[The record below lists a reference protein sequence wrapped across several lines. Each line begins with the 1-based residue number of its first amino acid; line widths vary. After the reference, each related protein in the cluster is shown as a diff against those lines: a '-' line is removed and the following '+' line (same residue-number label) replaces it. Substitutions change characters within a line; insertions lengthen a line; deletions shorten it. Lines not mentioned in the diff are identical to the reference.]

1 MVDIENWMGEL
12 AEKLTGRFGPRL
24 LFLGLQGSYGRGEA
38 GEDSD
43 IDVAAVLDRVE
54 LADLDAY
61 RAVVRQMPEG
71 EKACGFLCGARELKS
86 WPKYDLCQL
95 ARDTRDVYGRLKPLL
110 PPLGREDLA
119 QAAAIGAGVQG
130 ACGDIFIT
138 GTARIVKAGGIG
150 ACPLGGCGR
159 VTVSGGADIGE
170 ARIVTQADVP
180 PEEEMPPRLRLTLE
194 GLGLD
199 RLRVRTLEEAQ
210 RAVPG
215 VDKALRRL
223 AALRR
228 VYGEVY
234 ARAERSGSLEIWPT
248 AGEPVRDTG
257 AAGELL
263 DGLKRSA
270 PQAVKAHGRPDEAGQ
285 LL

>member
-95 ARDTRDVYGRLKPLL
+95 ARDVRAYRGELGPLL
-110 PPLGREDLA
+110 PPMGRKDLA
-119 QAAAIGAGVQG
+119 DAAAIGASGIYHAAVHTYLYAPKEEWPGFLEGTHKG
-130 ACGDIFIT
+130 AFFTLRALHELRT
-138 GTARIVKAGGIG
+138 GENVRAKRD
-150 ACPLGGCGR
+150 LL
-159 VTVSGGADIGE
+159 
-170 ARIVTQADVP
+170 
-180 PEEEMPPRLRLTLE
+180 PRLAGDEREILAYSLFHPKEEPEAAFARLLRWSAAAMAE
-194 GLGLD
+194 G
-199 RLRVRTLEEAQ
+199 
-210 RAVPG
+210 
-215 VDKALRRL
+215 
-223 AALRR
+223 
-228 VYGEVY
+228 
-234 ARAERSGSLEIWPT
+234 
-248 AGEPVRDTG
+248 
-257 AAGELL
+257 
-263 DGLKRSA
+263 
-270 PQAVKAHGRPDEAGQ
+270 
-285 LL
+285 